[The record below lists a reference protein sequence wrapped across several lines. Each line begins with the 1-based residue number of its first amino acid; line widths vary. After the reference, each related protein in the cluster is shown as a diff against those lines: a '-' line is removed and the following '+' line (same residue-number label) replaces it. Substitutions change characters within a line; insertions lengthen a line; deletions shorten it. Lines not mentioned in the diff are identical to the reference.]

1 VRWWKVKCTNFF
13 TAHSSGGDGG
23 LHMSTILQCFF
34 YQEDKEQMG
43 QSSNGSGLVSTKSSP
58 ATFVMVK
65 GADRKSYDVH
75 AL

>member
-1 VRWWKVKCTNFF
+1 
-13 TAHSSGGDGG
+13 
-23 LHMSTILQCFF
+23 MSTILQCFF